1 MTESASKKTEESGV
15 AHVVGVKLFPTLSDD
30 CIEQV
35 VAGDSIKLLFLGIP
49 MGSYTVK
56 DGGLYVAK

>member
-1 MTESASKKTEESGV
+1 MVGIVEELPAKAEQV
-15 AHVVGVKLFPTLSDD
+15 IGVKLFPSLSDD

-35 VAGDSIKLLFLGIP
+35 VVGESFQLLFLGIP
-49 MGSYTVK
+49 MGVYTVK